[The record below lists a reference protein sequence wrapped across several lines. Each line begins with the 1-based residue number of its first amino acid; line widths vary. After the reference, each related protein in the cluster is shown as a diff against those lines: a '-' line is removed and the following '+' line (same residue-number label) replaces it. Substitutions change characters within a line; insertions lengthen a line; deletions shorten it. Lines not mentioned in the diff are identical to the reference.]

1 MNFLLDDT
9 CSMKREIKFRA
20 WHKTEE
26 MFVDAKVFDFNVGV
40 IGTSAYVSKD
50 GRTKY
55 RDIMQN
61 FIVEQYTGLKDR
73 NGIEIY
79 EGDIVKA
86 TMVLANGNT
95 YETVGSITFHEGSFK
110 LGNYPLANYI
120 GGEEVIGNIH
130 ENGDLLK

>member
-1 MNFLLDDT
+1 
-9 CSMKREIKFRA
+9 MKREIKFRA

-40 IGTSAYVSKD
+40 VGTSAYLSKD
-50 GRTKY
+50 GKTKY

-61 FIVEQYTGLKDR
+61 FDIQQYTGLKDK

-79 EGDIVKA
+79 EGDIVGMHDSIHKEIYIEG
-86 TMVLANGNT
+86 VVI
-95 YETVGSITFHEGSFK
+95 YEAPEYVIREKDLDYALYHSSSILK
-110 LGNYPLANYI
+110 I
-120 GGEEVIGNIH
+120 KGNIH